1 MTPPLHE
8 IFLARDYLQTYY
20 PSDFDQEAFF
30 SAVQLVRQKMLGT
43 GKTLDAQELSSG
55 GLLPSEVVENAV
67 IFCFLEMVASRL
79 LEIFPRGDA
88 VLLDV
93 GGGPTLYQHIPLCLN
108 VDTIIHGDFLP
119 ENQREALM
127 YLDRDSQA
135 YSWKN
140 YFSMVQKMLRENEQ
154 YQSWLDAQVFSN
166 DNAIKNRAER
176 LKGILFSNDTGIF
189 EERLRQVLKRNVI
202 SCDVFSPNLER
213 DGQSL
218 LARALEKTTHRGFPD
233 IISSHFLVE
242 SATGDYE
249 QWKKGVAHLV
259 DFLPQGGCFIMT
271 AIRNASWYKVGTERV
286 PAVPIDEQ
294 IIEKFLTEH
303 GIVVEDTWVLLG
315 SDKENH
321 GYDGM
326 VFVFA
331 RK

>member
-8 IFLARDYLQTYY
+8 IFSARDYLQTYY
-20 PSDFDQEAFF
+20 PRDFDQEAFF
-30 SAVQLVRQKMLGT
+30 SAIQLVHQKMLGA
-43 GKTLDAQELSSG
+43 GKILDARELSSE
-55 GLLPSEVVENAV
+55 GLLSSEVVENAV
-67 IFCFLEMVASRL
+67 IFCFLERVASRL

-88 VLLDV
+88 MLLDV

-108 VDTIIHGDFLP
+108 VATIVHGDFLP
-119 ENQREALM
+119 ENQREVLM
-127 YLDRDSQA
+127 YLDHDSRA

-154 YQSWLDAQVFSN
+154 YQSLLDVQGLSN
-166 DNAIKNRAER
+166 DDTIKDHAEC
-176 LKGILFSNDTGIF
+176 LKEILFSNGTEAF
-189 EERLRQVLKRNVI
+189 EGRLRQALKRNVI
-202 SCDVFSPNLER
+202 SCDVFSPDLER

-218 LARALEKTTHRGFPD
+218 LAQILENTTRRGFPD
-233 IISSHFLVE
+233 IISAHFLVE

-249 QWKKGVAHLV
+249 QWEKGVAHLV
-259 DFLPQGGCFIMT
+259 DLLPKGGCFIMT
-271 AIRNASWYKVGTERV
+271 AIRNASWYRVGVEKV
-286 PAVPIDEQ
+286 PAVSVNEQ
-294 IIEKFLTEH
+294 MIEKFLEEH
-303 GIVVEDTWVLLG
+303 GIVVEDMWVLLG